1 MPLSR
6 HGEGRQVTHRGE
18 AKHAL
23 RLGVLAAFVV
33 IVLSACGGGG
43 GGAEQGGG
51 GGGQAKQEQ
60 AKPRKIPDYGDLR
73 PGKYVTDVFEPDL
86 SFGVVGEGWV
96 VGGPEEP
103 GVFDMRLGVEGPVIS
118 FVNEKEVFDPS
129 KLGDLIGVP
138 APEDMAAWL
147 QRHPYLETEEP
158 EPVSVGGV
166 KGTQIDAVVADDV
179 PTLECPGN
187 CLGLFSISPE
197 IDWGVY
203 EKERVRFVVL
213 EDVGGERV
221 VVAVEAKAGDFE
233 GFLPKAQKVL
243 DSVEWED
250 A

>member
-1 MPLSR
+1 LPLTR

-18 AKHAL
+18 TKHAL
-23 RLGVLAAFVV
+23 RLGVLAALVV

-43 GGAEQGGG
+43 GGGEQGGG
-51 GGGQAKQEQ
+51 GGGQDKQEQ
-60 AKPRKIPDYGDLR
+60 AKVRKLPEYGDLR
-73 PGKYVTDVFEPDL
+73 PGKYVTDEFEPDF

-96 VGGPEEP
+96 VGSWEVRGA
-103 GVFDMRLGVEGPVIS
+103 FDIRLGVEGPMIS
-118 FVNEKEVFDPS
+118 FVNEQKVFDPS
-129 KLGDLIGVP
+129 KLRDLIAVS

-179 PTLECPGN
+179 PTSECPGN
-187 CLGLFSISPE
+187 CLGLFWISPDD
-197 IDWGVY
+197 DWGVY

-221 VVAVEAKAGDFE
+221 TILVETRATDFE

-243 DSVEWED
+243 DSVEWEGV
-250 A
+250 

>member
-1 MPLSR
+1 LPLTR

-23 RLGVLAAFVV
+23 WLGLLAAFVV

-43 GGAEQGGG
+43 GGGEQGGG
-51 GGGQAKQEQ
+51 GGQAEQEEQ
-60 AKPRKIPDYGDLR
+60 AGPRNFPEYGDLR
-73 PGKYVTDVFEPDL
+73 PGKYVTDEFDPDF

-96 VGGPEEP
+96 VAGPEER
-103 GVFDMRLGVEGPVIS
+103 GVLEMKLGVEGPLIS
-118 FVNEKEVFDPS
+118 FANEQKVFDPS
-129 KLGDLIGVP
+129 KLPDLIDVP
-138 APEDMAAWL
+138 APEDMVAWL

-158 EPVSVGGV
+158 EPASVGGV
-166 KGTQIDAVVADDV
+166 KGAQIDAVVADDV
-179 PTLECPGN
+179 PTGECGDN
-187 CLGLFSISPE
+187 CLGLFMIGRE

-221 VVAVEAKAGDFE
+221 IVSAETLATDFE

-243 DSVEWED
+243 DSVEWEGV
-250 A
+250 

>member
-1 MPLSR
+1 LPLTR

-18 AKHAL
+18 TKHAL
-23 RLGVLAAFVV
+23 RLGVLAALVV

-43 GGAEQGGG
+43 GGGEQGGG

-60 AKPRKIPDYGDLR
+60 AKVRKLPEYGDLR
-73 PGKYVTDVFEPDL
+73 PGKYVTDEFEPDL

-96 VGGPEEP
+96 VVGPEER
-103 GVFDMRLGVEGPVIS
+103 GVFDMQLRVGGPLIS
-118 FVNEKEVFDPS
+118 FANVQKVFDPS
-129 KLGDLIGVP
+129 KLSDLIPVP
-138 APEDMAAWL
+138 APEDMVAWL
-147 QRHPYLETEEP
+147 QKHPYLETEEP

-179 PTLECPGN
+179 PTGECGDN
-187 CLGLFSISPE
+187 CLGLFSISRE

-221 VVAVEAKAGDFE
+221 IISAETLATDFE

-243 DSVEWED
+243 DSVEWEGV
-250 A
+250 